1 MWFFD
6 IDKERIK
13 DVLHDITVG
22 QQSDS
27 VIYVFVSGMD
37 SRDDQKI
44 SHLVGAYVGEHAS
57 TKPKKAGIYNTRTF
71 THSPVK
77 KKGSSCVL
85 SFRV

>member
-57 TKPKKAGIYNTRTF
+57 TKPKTRVF
-71 THSPVK
+71 IIRVRSRTHLSRK
-77 KKGSSCVL
+77 KVYHMCFISE
-85 SFRV
+85 